1 VTDVQTTMTW
11 TTYSS
16 GQHAVTLPTVGS
28 GMFAGAGSPRQRRTA
43 PAVRTGKGTRMS
55 SFGNSKAARLEA
67 LMNKSIAP
75 LPTSD
80 VVGVSG
86 IRSWSPP
93 V

>member
-1 VTDVQTTMTW
+1 
-11 TTYSS
+11 
-16 GQHAVTLPTVGS
+16 
-28 GMFAGAGSPRQRRTA
+28 
-43 PAVRTGKGTRMS
+43 MS